1 MSEEKG
7 ISEDVRTRL
16 IFAGMRELEEHGVND
31 FSLRR
36 VASTA
41 EVSCA
46 APYRHFKSREDLI
59 LAILRFIR
67 ERFLLFCDAV
77 CAAHGQDNARL
88 CVELSL
94 SMIRFWV
101 SNPKLFS
108 VLFLTTA
115 ADAYR
120 AELDAFDRPLTDAL
134 ASLGKSSQGTLALVW
149 GYTVLFVRGTLT
161 NNADAFRTVRLDLER
176 EIQEKM

>member
-1 MSEEKG
+1 MFDEAPIG
-7 ISEDVRTRL
+7 EDVRTRL

-36 VASTA
+36 VAATA

-77 CAAHGQDNARL
+77 RAAHGQEPTRL

-115 ADAYR
+115 DAAYR
-120 AELDAFDRPLTDAL
+120 AELEAFDRPLADAL
-134 ASLGKSSQGTLALVW
+134 AAFGKTSQGTLALVW
-149 GYTVLFVRGTLT
+149 GYTVLFVRGAIENSAAT
-161 NNADAFRTVRLDLER
+161 FRTVRSDLER
-176 EIQEKM
+176 EIQA